1 VSKQVIRAIRSRS
14 YWLAGLQF
22 IVITIASVVALVVSN
37 KGVAFS
43 IFLGGLV
50 SVIPN
55 IYFAK
60 RLFQNTYA
68 RSAKKIV
75 VTFYIN
81 EVIKLFLIS
90 LLFIAVIKLHFA
102 EKFPLVVG
110 FVLAQ
115 ICVLFLPLIYSLDNI
130 FTGKKLGQKRVR

>member
-1 VSKQVIRAIRSRS
+1 MSKQVIRAIRSRS

-22 IVITIASVVALVVSN
+22 LVITIASLIALVVSN
-37 KGVAFS
+37 KGVAVS
-43 IFLGGLV
+43 LFLGGLV

-55 IYFAK
+55 VYFAK

-75 VTFYIN
+75 ATFYTN
-81 EVIKLFLIS
+81 EVIKLFLIG
-90 LLFIAVIKLHFA
+90 LLFIAVIKLQFA
-102 EKFPLVVG
+102 EEFPLVLG

-115 ICVLFLPLIYSLDNI
+115 LCVLFLPLLYSIDNV
-130 FTGKKLGQKRVR
+130 FTGRKLGQKRDR